1 MPTCR
6 TLKKNIALLI
16 IDPQNDFCDLPA
28 DWCPL
33 NPLSGQAI
41 APALPVSGAHA
52 DMLRLTDLIRQGTDG
67 ISAITLTLDAHHR
80 FDIAHPPFWQT
91 GAGGMSSAGDAG
103 GTNDAGGTS
112 DTSGMS
118 GAGSTSGAGGPVA
131 PFTSITAAQV
141 RNGSF
146 APKDPAM
153 LPRAL
158 AYLDALE
165 RRARYTLMVWPVHC
179 EIGSWGQAI
188 HPALKAACNDW
199 EERHLA
205 VAQKVSKGSN
215 PWTEH
220 YSALQ
225 AEVPDADDAA
235 TQLNRALIADL
246 DRADLILIG
255 GEASS
260 HCVRAT
266 TEHLAD
272 NLPSGQRSKL
282 VLLTDC
288 MSPVGG
294 FDAQHREF
302 LDDMARRGLRL
313 ATSAEMLPALL
324 ANAANNAVPND

>member
-1 MPTCR
+1 MPTR
-6 TLKKNIALLI
+6 RLPPQNIQLLL
-16 IDPQNDFCDLPA
+16 IDPQNDFCDLPP
-28 DWCPL
+28 DWCPVD
-33 NPLSGQAI
+33 PLSGQAI
-41 APALPVSGAHA
+41 APALPVTGAHA
-52 DMLRLTDLIRQGTDG
+52 DMLRLADLIRQGADG

-80 FDIAHPPFWQT
+80 FDIAHPTFWQT

-103 GTNDAGGTS
+103 GTNDAGGKSGTS
-112 DTSGMS
+112 DTS

-141 RNGSF
+141 RASSF

-158 AYLDALE
+158 AYLDELE

-179 EIGSWGQAI
+179 EIGSWGQAL
-188 HPALKAACNDW
+188 HPALKAACNGW

-235 TQLNRALIADL
+235 TQLNRTLITDL

-266 TEHLAD
+266 TEHLVD
-272 NLPSGQRSKL
+272 NLPSGQLSKL

-294 FDAQHREF
+294 FEAQHREF
-302 LDDMARRGLRL
+302 LADMARRGLRL

-324 ANAANNAVPND
+324 ANA

>member
-1 MPTCR
+1 MPAR
-6 TLKKNIALLI
+6 RLMKKNIQLLL

-33 NPLSGQAI
+33 DPLTGQAL
-41 APALPVSGAHA
+41 APALPVAGAHA
-52 DMLRLTDLIRQGTDG
+52 DMLRLAGLIRAGTDG

-80 FDIAHPPFWQT
+80 FDIAHPAFWQT
-91 GAGGMSSAGDAG
+91 GAGGEC
-103 GTNDAGGTS
+103 N
-112 DTSGMS
+112 
-118 GAGSTSGAGGPVA
+118 AGSTSGTGGTNDAGGPVA
-131 PFTSITAAQV
+131 PFTPITAAQV
-141 RNGSF
+141 RDGSF
-146 APKDPAM
+146 APRDPAM
-153 LPRAL
+153 LPKAL
-158 AYLDALE
+158 AYLDALAQ
-165 RRARYTLMVWPVHC
+165 RARYTLMVWPVHC
-179 EIGSWGQAI
+179 EIGSWGQAL
-188 HPALKAACNDW
+188 HPALKAACNGW

-205 VAQKVSKGSN
+205 VAQKVNKGSN

-266 TEHLAD
+266 TEHLVE
-272 NLPSGQRSKL
+272 NLPSGQPGKI

-294 FDAQHREF
+294 FEAQQREF
-302 LDDMARRGLRL
+302 LDDMARRGVRL
-313 ATSAEMLPALL
+313 ASSADMLPALL
-324 ANAANNAVPND
+324 ANAANHAAHHAGHSA